1 MKNTVL
7 AAALAIAATASAIA
21 QSPSWDEK
29 FRALPQPANIRG
41 YMQRLSARPHHV
53 GSPYNKDDAEW
64 MLTKFKEWGWDAQI
78 ERFDVLFPTPKER
91 VLEMTAPTRFTAKL
105 DEPVL
110 AIDPTTGQ
118 KSEQLPS
125 YNAYSIDGDVTAP
138 LVYVNYGRVEDYE
151 QLERMGVSPRG
162 AIVIVRYGQIFRGVK
177 AKIAAEHG
185 AVGCLIYSD
194 PKDDG
199 FAAGAVFPNGPM
211 RPSDG
216 VQRGSVEDLGSAA
229 GDPLTPGI
237 GAVPGARRIPMSEAT
252 LLTKIPVLPIS
263 YGDAQPMLAAM
274 TGPLAPADWRG
285 ALPIAYHL
293 GGDGGPERAALRT
306 TAQNGPGRVTLSG
319 SPTVHLKVA
328 FNWDTKPLWDVI
340 AKIPGSTFPDEWIIR
355 GNHHDA
361 WVNGADDPGSGMSAE
376 LEEARALGE
385 LRTQGWR
392 PKRTI
397 IYAAWDGEEPGLL
410 GSTEWV
416 EQHERE
422 LRQHA
427 VAYINSDGNGRGFIN
442 MQGSHTLEHFMNG
455 VARDINDPETDI
467 SVLKRKQA
475 SVIAKGPAD
484 DRREARERADLR
496 IGALGS
502 GSDYTPFIQHAG
514 IASINLSFGDEDDDG
529 IYHSIY
535 DSVYFYTHFLDT
547 DFTYGRALA
556 QTAGTA
562 VIRLADAD
570 VVPIEFTGLADTVQK
585 YGRELK
591 DVLSRK
597 QDEIRERNRQIADGV
612 FAAMRDPKKPMPMPK
627 AEAVPP
633 AINFAPLDNAISALG
648 DSARRYDKALGSD
661 RVKVV
666 ADSAALVTLNAK
678 LRTAEIQ
685 LLDDAGL
692 PRRSWY
698 RHLIYA
704 PGYYTGYG
712 VKTIPGVREGI
723 EDGRYEEAERE
734 VVRAAAALT
743 RLTTLVD
750 SASADLEQ
758 LSR

>member
-1 MKNTVL
+1 MKKTIL

-21 QSPSWDEK
+21 QSPTSLSWDEK
-29 FRALPQPANIRG
+29 FRTMPQPANIRS
-41 YMQRLSARPHHV
+41 YMQRLAARPHHV

-64 MLTKFKEWGWDAQI
+64 MLAKFKEWGWDAQI

-91 VLEMTAPTRFTAKL
+91 VLEMTEPTKFTAKL

-138 LVYVNYGRVEDYE
+138 LVFVNYGRIEDYQ
-151 QLERMGVSPRG
+151 QLERMGVSARG

-177 AKIAAEHG
+177 VKIAAEHG
-185 AVGCLIYSD
+185 AAGCLIYSD

-199 FAAGAVFPNGPM
+199 YAAGAVFPNGPM

-216 VQRGSVEDLGSAA
+216 IQRGSVEDLGAGA

-237 GAVPGARRIPMSEAT
+237 GAVPGAPRIAMSEAT

-263 YGDAQPMLAAM
+263 YGDALPMLSAL
-274 TGPLAPADWRG
+274 TGPMAPADWRG

-293 GGDGGPERAALRT
+293 GAGPSR
-306 TAQNGPGRVTLSG
+306 
-319 SPTVHLKVA
+319 VHLKVA

-355 GNHHDA
+355 GNHHDG
-361 WVNGADDPGSGMSAE
+361 WVNGANDPVSGMAPE

-385 LRTQGWR
+385 LRRQGWR

-397 IYAAWDGEEPGLL
+397 VYASWDGEEPGLL

-416 EQHERE
+416 EQHEAE

-427 VAYINSDGNGRGFIN
+427 VAYLNSDGNGRGFIN
-442 MQGSHTLEHFMNG
+442 MSGSHTLERFLNG
-455 VARDINDPETDI
+455 VARDVNDPEANI
-467 SVLKRKQA
+467 SVLKRRQA
-475 SVIAKGPAD
+475 YAISRGSAE
-484 DRREARERADLR
+484 DRKDARERADLR
-496 IGALGS
+496 IAAMGS

-514 IASINLSFGDEDDDG
+514 IASINLGFGDEDEDG

-535 DSVYFYTHFLDT
+535 DDFYFYTHFLDT

-556 QTAGTA
+556 QAAGTA

-570 VVPIEFTGLADTVQK
+570 VVPMEFTDLADTVQK

-591 DVLSRK
+591 ELLGKK
-597 QDEIRERNRQIADGV
+597 QDDIRERNRQIADGV
-612 FAAMRDPKKPMPMPK
+612 FAAMRDPKKPIPMPT
-627 AEAVPP
+627 ADVVPP
-633 AINFAPLDNAISALG
+633 AINFAPLDNASSALA
-648 DSARRYDKALGSD
+648 DCARRYDRALGAA
-661 RVKVV
+661 RAKLI
-666 ADSAALVTLNAK
+666 ADSTALAKLNAK
-678 LRTAEIQ
+678 LRTAEVQ
-685 LLDDAGL
+685 LIDEAGL
-692 PRRSWY
+692 PRRAWY

-712 VKTIPGVREGI
+712 AKTIPGVREGI
-723 EDGRYEEAERE
+723 EDGRYGEAEKE
-734 VVRAAAALT
+734 VVRVAAALT

-750 SASADLEQ
+750 SASADLE
-758 LSR
+758 LLAR